1 MTGTRDMTQQ
11 RGALRPRRRAPT
23 GAAAGLSSDVIT
35 AQHIGRWCIAAL
47 TPLLIGYLMYVVEA
61 SDNEKSRLTNPVA
74 AMGEVVA
81 AECKTYRKAGAYSSP
96 VYMRVMV
103 SFLAPAS
110 SWQDGA
116 VQPGQAVQSHQSFT
130 ATREVSYRSW
140 VECEADLPV
149 VQAAKAPH
157 PVWYERG
164 NPHAARTSLDERDS
178 RGLLWVG
185 LAGVPLALYAALLVV
200 LRQRQRRAISNA
212 PPGLPPGAGELGSG
226 VPMARDPWGWAW
238 AWAWALVKFVRS
250 SLARKLLIGLF
261 FLFWIV
267 GFAGQ
272 LFWYQHNERAG
283 EERVRA
289 ASGPSGR

>member
-1 MTGTRDMTQQ
+1 MTQPRVQ
-11 RGALRPRRRAPT
+11 LRPKHRAPT
-23 GAAAGLSSDVIT
+23 GTAASQPADVIT
-35 AQHIGRWCIAAL
+35 SLHIGLWCVAAL
-47 TPLLIGYLMYVVEA
+47 TPLLIGGLMYFVEA

-81 AECKTYRKAGAYSSP
+81 AECKTYRKAGAYSNP
-96 VYMRVMV
+96 FYMRVVV
-103 SFLAPAS
+103 SFLVPVS

-116 VQPGQAVQSHQSFT
+116 GQPGQAVQSHQSFT

-149 VQAAKAPH
+149 VQAEKAPQ

-185 LAGVPLALYAALLVV
+185 LAGAPLALYAGLLVM
-200 LRQRQRRAISNA
+200 LRQRQHRAKSKA
-212 PPGLPPGAGELGSG
+212 PVDLPPAAGEPGSG
-226 VPMARDPWGWAW
+226 TPLARDPWRWAW
-238 AWAWALVKFVRS
+238 AFVNFVRS
-250 SLARKLLIGLF
+250 SMARNLLIGLF

-272 LFWYQHNERAG
+272 PFWHQHNERAG
-283 EERVRA
+283 HERLRA